1 MIGRGKRGKDLG
13 KEGAKRHHQVMRDNI
28 LGIPKPA
35 IRRLAHRGGVKR
47 ISDLI

>member
-1 MIGRGKRGKDLG
+1 MIGRGKSGKDLG

-28 LGIPKPA
+28 LGITKPA